1 MVKEAP
7 AFQHNFWRTISCSH
21 PCIARYNRTGTRK
34 YPVNC
39 GYCYPCIIRKS
50 SLLDV
55 TDSGEYTTDVN
66 PSVFL
71 QMFSDSDRASDLNAV
86 ISSVYRYQNSD
97 DNALNRLIHQTGRL
111 SVEEA
116 EKCLRLYKA
125 TMEDILEFFKK
136 DPGMER
142 YIKWDIS

>member
-1 MVKEAP
+1 
-7 AFQHNFWRTISCSH
+7 
-21 PCIARYNRTGTRK
+21 
-34 YPVNC
+34 
-39 GYCYPCIIRKS
+39 
-50 SLLDV
+50 
-55 TDSGEYTTDVN
+55 
-66 PSVFL
+66 
-71 QMFSDSDRASDLNAV
+71 MFSDSDRASDLNAV

-97 DNALNRLIHQTGRL
+97 DNAINRLIHQTGRL